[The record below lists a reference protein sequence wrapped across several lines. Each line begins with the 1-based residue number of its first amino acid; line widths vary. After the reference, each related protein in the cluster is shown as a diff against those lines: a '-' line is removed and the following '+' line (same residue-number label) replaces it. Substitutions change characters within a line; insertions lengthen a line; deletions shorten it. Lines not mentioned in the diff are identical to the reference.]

1 MRSDPALSFTKLF
14 LYFHESRWMN
24 DIKKNDLIKTR
35 KRCNIFRFIDCL
47 NFINDGGEFE
57 ISYHNIYHKE
67 LELRKVKSVKSLAIV
82 TKIIE
87 TDTGGV
93 L

>member
-1 MRSDPALSFTKLF
+1 MFLRKGVLKIWSKFTGERPCRSVISIKLLCKF
-14 LYFHESRWMN
+14 F
-24 DIKKNDLIKTR
+24 
-35 KRCNIFRFIDCL
+35 L
-47 NFINDGGEFE
+47 NFINAGGEFE

-82 TKIIE
+82 MKIIE
-87 TDTGGV
+87 TDTGRV